1 MFLSP
6 EELVAHRD
14 AVAGQSEPQEALRTQ
29 EENALTE
36 EILAPSGS
44 TESASKIK
52 EDDGAQPSDVHE
64 ESRDIVSTAAL
75 SVIGATAEQR
85 ESAELVSKMSEWL
98 GSGSIDEEL
107 ASDVG
112 DEERS
117 ESSEEEAVQ
126 SGNSASKTPD
136 VPRLV
141 VPGLLGSVLE
151 KFGQN
156 KNSPQKSSEPIVPG
170 LLGAVLEK
178 IGKGETAQL
187 KPVKKATS
195 KGIEKSRNV
204 KNRKKLKV
212 AKKAATPQAIPSLAR
227 KSLAGAVVKVA
238 KTSKPRKLPK
248 KAVVSQLNTASG
260 NLARFPQ
267 ISAASALLDLQ
278 KLRTAGTWVR
288 CSLQHCGKWRKLQ
301 EKDPSQ
307 VRSLVCFVNRNSH
320 GFSRQGAVKV
330 GMQKE
335 SRCRLQPVLSAR
347 TKVVTRPG
355 VGAQQVLRI
364 ASYF

>member
-1 MFLSP
+1 MSP
-6 EELVAHRD
+6 EEPVATSA
-14 AVAGQSEPQEALRTQ
+14 AVADLSEPQEAPQTQ
-29 EENALTE
+29 EENASTE
-36 EILAPSGS
+36 EIFAPSGL
-44 TESASKIK
+44 TEPASMDK
-52 EDDGAQPSDVHE
+52 E
-64 ESRDIVSTAAL
+64 DIVSTAA
-75 SVIGATAEQR
+75 STVVGATTEQS
-85 ESAELVSKMSEWL
+85 ECAKIVSKKS
-98 GSGSIDEEL
+98 SSNDEEL
-107 ASDVG
+107 ENDVG
-112 DEERS
+112 DEGRS
-117 ESSEEEAVQ
+117 ESSYEEAVQ
-126 SGNSASKTPD
+126 SGNSVSKTPD

-156 KNSPQKSSEPIVPG
+156 KTSPQKSSEPIVPG

-187 KPVKKATS
+187 KPKPVKKATS
-195 KGIEKSRNV
+195 KVIEKSR
-204 KNRKKLKV
+204 KGKDMKKPKV
-212 AKKAATPQAIPSLAR
+212 AKKAATPQAFPSLAR

-238 KTSKPRKLPK
+238 KRSKPRKLPK
-248 KAVVSQLNTASG
+248 KAVVSQLNAVSG
-260 NLARFPQ
+260 NARFSQ

-320 GFSRQGAVKV
+320 GFSRQGGVKV

-335 SRCRLQPVLSAR
+335 S
-347 TKVVTRPG
+347 
-355 VGAQQVLRI
+355 
-364 ASYF
+364 

>member
-1 MFLSP
+1 MSP
-6 EELVAHRD
+6 EEPVATSV
-14 AVAGQSEPQEALRTQ
+14 AVAGLSELQEAPQTQ
-29 EENALTE
+29 EETASTVEIFASSGLTE
-36 EILAPSGS
+36 P
-44 TESASKIK
+44 ASKDK
-52 EDDGAQPSDVHE
+52 EDGGVKPGDGHKE
-64 ESRDIVSTAAL
+64 RRDIVSTAA
-75 SVIGATAEQR
+75 STFVGATSEQS
-85 ESAELVSKMSEWL
+85 ECAKVVSKKS
-98 GSGSIDEEL
+98 SSNDEEL
-107 ASDVG
+107 ENDLG
-112 DEERS
+112 DEGRS
-117 ESSEEEAVQ
+117 ESSDEEVDQ
-126 SGNSASKTPD
+126 SGNPASKTPD

-151 KFGQN
+151 KIGQN
-156 KNSPQKSSEPIVPG
+156 KTSPLKTSEPMVQG

-238 KTSKPRKLPK
+238 KRSKPRKLPK

-307 VRSLVCFVNRNSH
+307 VRSHMICFVNRNYY
-320 GFSRQGAVKV
+320 GF
-330 GMQKE
+330 
-335 SRCRLQPVLSAR
+335 
-347 TKVVTRPG
+347 
-355 VGAQQVLRI
+355 LR
-364 ASYF
+364 